1 MIKNFNYEDTE
12 VTVFDG
18 DHLSIQNIIDEIANY
33 EYKQMVRQAEEER
46 LQQVMQAVAEV
57 IARKKV
63 KKTFNQN
70 S

>member
-1 MIKNFNYEDTE
+1 
-12 VTVFDG
+12 
-18 DHLSIQNIIDEIANY
+18 
-33 EYKQMVRQAEEER
+33 MVRQAEEER